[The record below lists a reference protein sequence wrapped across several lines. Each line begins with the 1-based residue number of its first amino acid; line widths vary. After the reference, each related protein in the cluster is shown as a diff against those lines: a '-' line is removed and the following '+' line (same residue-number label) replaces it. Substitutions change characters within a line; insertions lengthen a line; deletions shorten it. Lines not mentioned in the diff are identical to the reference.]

1 MIFINGLSIITFAV
15 IIYLIID
22 KFTNYLIIRNAKTNI
37 KTLTDSIIGI
47 SFTEADSIYSN
58 NINMIFADEDGER

>member
-22 KFTNYLIIRNAKTNI
+22 KFTNYLIIRNAKTDI
-37 KTLTDSIIGI
+37 KILADSVIGI
-47 SFTEADSIYSN
+47 SFIEADSISSN